1 MATTPSNTGP
11 GAAAAGAALAG
22 APVPR
27 KRVEMIESWY
37 EYEREKK
44 SWIFDMK
51 KLTFQSLE
59 YSDI

>member
-27 KRVEMIESWY
+27 KRVEMIES
-37 EYEREKK
+37 
-44 SWIFDMK
+44 
-51 KLTFQSLE
+51 
-59 YSDI
+59 